1 MVDDIIVLEVA
12 KKELHQ
18 AMCYFELYE
27 RSKDFLNDFESQM
40 EIIKIMPQGFQIRY
54 KQVRIISFNHFQYT
68 IHYIIEDTTIFIL
81 HVLNQSQSY

>member
-1 MVDDIIVLEVA
+1 MVDNFIVLEVA

-18 AMCYFELYE
+18 AICYFKLYD
-27 RSKDFLNDFESQM
+27 RSTDFLKDFESQI
-40 EIIKIMPQGFQIRY
+40 EIIKNMPYGFQVRY

-68 IHYIIEDTTIFIL
+68 IHYKIEDTTVYIL

>member
-1 MVDDIIVLEVA
+1 MVDKIIVLEVA

-27 RSKDFLNDFESQM
+27 RSTDFLNDFKSQI
-40 EIIKIMPQGFQIRY
+40 EIVKNMPYGFQIRY

-81 HVLNQSQSY
+81 HVLSQSQSY